1 MKIDT
6 GPKDPY
12 SRYRPDDGY
21 TPKVENILEM
31 SSHRRPSLHRS
42 RLSGSGVF
50 HTTVGALN
58 ISDDEDEEEDSD
70 DGDRM
75 GRDDDDDDELD

>member
-1 MKIDT
+1 
-6 GPKDPY
+6 
-12 SRYRPDDGY
+12 
-21 TPKVENILEM
+21 M

-42 RLSGSGVF
+42 RLLGSGVF
-50 HTTVGALN
+50 HITVGALN